1 MPRVQ
6 ISSLNETGFFVC
18 KPINENIGKAGAEV
32 MQTLLF
38 VTDLYYEAKG
48 RNYYEEDLFLTSKL
62 REDFQ
67 LVLCH
72 PEDIE
77 TFEKDFD
84 LIVFR
89 NAGPVANFKDKYLA
103 FRNRVAAGHLKTYNS
118 FVGKADMN
126 GKEYLIELTNAQ
138 FAVIPTIDTLES
150 LHKLPNVETYIV
162 KPKDGADSI
171 GLEFAAKEELG
182 DKMDAKSKN
191 TLVQPFI
198 NFEYEVS
205 FYFIDKEFQYALYA
219 PDKEKRWELK
229 EYVPTEAD
237 LAFAKR
243 FIDWNNLDWGI
254 QRVDACQNEQGEL
267 LLVEL
272 EDLNPYLSLLE
283 LTEETRQNFV
293 KALKK
298 SIRKALQA

>member
-1 MPRVQ
+1 M
-6 ISSLNETGFFVC
+6 
-18 KPINENIGKAGAEV
+18 K
-32 MQTLLF
+32 TLLF

-67 LVLCH
+67 LVICH
-72 PEDIE
+72 PEDTE

-89 NAGPVANFKDKYLA
+89 NAGPVANFKEKYQA
-103 FRNRVAAGHLKTYNS
+103 FRNRVVSGHLKTYNS
-118 FVGKADMN
+118 FDGKADMN
-126 GKEYLIELTNAQ
+126 GKEYLIELTNAH
-138 FAVIPTIDTLES
+138 FPVIPTIDTLDS
-150 LHKLPNVETYIV
+150 LNKLPDVETYIV

-171 GLEFAAKEELG
+171 GMEFVTKDELREKV
-182 DKMDAKSKN
+182 DSESKN

-205 FYFIDKEFQYALYA
+205 FYFVDHEFQYALYA

-229 EYVPTEAD
+229 EYVPTEQD
-237 LAFAKR
+237 LTFAKR
-243 FIDWNNLDWGI
+243 FIEWNNLDWGI
-254 QRVDACQNEQGEL
+254 QRVDACRNEQGEL

-283 LTEETRQNFV
+283 LSAETRQNFV
-293 KALKK
+293 ETMKK
-298 SIRKALQA
+298 SLQKALQA

>member
-1 MPRVQ
+1 M
-6 ISSLNETGFFVC
+6 
-18 KPINENIGKAGAEV
+18 K
-32 MQTLLF
+32 TLLF

-67 LVLCH
+67 VVICH
-72 PEDIE
+72 PEDTE

-89 NAGPVANFKDKYLA
+89 NAGPVANFKDKYQE
-103 FRNRVAAGHLKTYNS
+103 FRNRVVSGYLKTYNS
-118 FVGKADMN
+118 FNGKADMN
-126 GKEYLIELTNAQ
+126 GKEYLIELTNAK
-138 FAVIPTIDTLES
+138 FPVIPTIDTLDS
-150 LHKLPNVETYIV
+150 LDKLPNVKTYIV

-171 GLEFAAKEELG
+171 GMEFVTKDELR
-182 DKMDAKSKN
+182 DKVDSESKN

-219 PDKEKRWELK
+219 PDKEQRWELK
-229 EYVPTEAD
+229 EYVPTEED
-237 LAFAKR
+237 LTFANR
-243 FIDWNNLDWGI
+243 FIEWNNLDWGI
-254 QRVDACQNEQGEL
+254 QRVDACRNAQGEL

-283 LTEETRQNFV
+283 LSDVTRQNFV
-293 KALKK
+293 EAMKK
-298 SIRKALQA
+298 SLQKALQA

>member
-1 MPRVQ
+1 M
-6 ISSLNETGFFVC
+6 
-18 KPINENIGKAGAEV
+18 K
-32 MQTLLF
+32 TLLF

-67 LVLCH
+67 LVICH
-72 PEDIE
+72 PEDTE

-89 NAGPVANFKDKYLA
+89 NAGPVANFKDKYQT
-103 FRNRVAAGHLKTYNS
+103 FRNRVVSDHLKTYNS
-118 FVGKADMN
+118 FDGKADMN
-126 GKEYLIELTNAQ
+126 GKEYLIELTNAH
-138 FAVIPTIDTLES
+138 FPVIPTIDTLDS
-150 LHKLPNVETYIV
+150 LNKLPDVETYIV

-171 GLEFAAKEELG
+171 GMEFVTKDELKEKVDSE
-182 DKMDAKSKN
+182 SKN

-198 NFEYEVS
+198 DFEYEVS
-205 FYFIDKEFQYALYA
+205 FYFVDHEFQYALYA

-229 EYVPTEAD
+229 EYVPTEQD
-237 LAFAKR
+237 LTFAKR
-243 FIDWNNLDWGI
+243 FIEWNNLDWGI
-254 QRVDACQNEQGEL
+254 QRVDACRNEKGEL

-283 LTEETRQNFV
+283 LSAEKRQNFV
-293 KALKK
+293 ETMKK
-298 SIRKALQA
+298 SLQKALQA

>member
-1 MPRVQ
+1 M
-6 ISSLNETGFFVC
+6 
-18 KPINENIGKAGAEV
+18 K
-32 MQTLLF
+32 TLLF

-67 LVLCH
+67 VVICH
-72 PEDIE
+72 PEDTE

-89 NAGPVANFKDKYLA
+89 NAGPVANFKDKYQA
-103 FRNRVAAGHLKTYNS
+103 FRNRVVSGYLKTYNS
-118 FVGKADMN
+118 FNGKADMN
-126 GKEYLIELTNAQ
+126 GKEYLIELTNAK
-138 FAVIPTIDTLES
+138 FPVIPTIDTLDS
-150 LHKLPNVETYIV
+150 LDKLPNVKTYIV

-171 GLEFAAKEELG
+171 GMEFVTKDELR
-182 DKMDAKSKN
+182 DKVDSESKN

-219 PDKEKRWELK
+219 PDKEQRWELK
-229 EYVPTEAD
+229 DYVPTEED
-237 LAFAKR
+237 LTFANR
-243 FIDWNNLDWGI
+243 FIEWNNLDWGI
-254 QRVDACQNEQGEL
+254 QRVDACRNEQGEL

-283 LTEETRQNFV
+283 LSVETRQNFV
-293 KALKK
+293 EAMKK
-298 SIRKALQA
+298 SLQKALQA

>member
-1 MPRVQ
+1 M
-6 ISSLNETGFFVC
+6 
-18 KPINENIGKAGAEV
+18 K
-32 MQTLLF
+32 TLLF

-48 RNYYEEDLFLTSKL
+48 RNYYEEDLFLTSKI

-67 LVLCH
+67 VVICH
-72 PEDIE
+72 PEDTE

-89 NAGPVANFKDKYLA
+89 NAGPVANFKDKYQS
-103 FRNRVAAGHLKTYNS
+103 FRNRVVSGYLKTYNS
-118 FVGKADMN
+118 FNGKADVN
-126 GKEYLIELTNAQ
+126 GKEYLIELTNAKYP
-138 FAVIPTIDTLES
+138 VIPTIDTLDS
-150 LHKLPNVETYIV
+150 LDKLPNVKTYIV

-171 GLEFAAKEELG
+171 GMEFVTKDELR
-182 DKMDAKSKN
+182 DKVDSESKN

-229 EYVPTEAD
+229 EYVPTEED
-237 LAFAKR
+237 LTFANR
-243 FIDWNNLDWGI
+243 FIEWNNLDWGI
-254 QRVDACQNEQGEL
+254 QRVDACRNEQGEL

-283 LTEETRQNFV
+283 LSVETRQNFV
-293 KALKK
+293 EAMKK
-298 SIRKALQA
+298 SLQKALQA

>member
-1 MPRVQ
+1 M
-6 ISSLNETGFFVC
+6 
-18 KPINENIGKAGAEV
+18 K
-32 MQTLLF
+32 TLLF

-67 LVLCH
+67 VVICH
-72 PEDIE
+72 PEDTE

-89 NAGPVANFKDKYLA
+89 NAGPVANFKDKYQA
-103 FRNRVAAGHLKTYNS
+103 FRNRVVSGYLKTYNS
-118 FVGKADMN
+118 FNGKADMN
-126 GKEYLIELTNAQ
+126 GKEYLIELTNAK
-138 FAVIPTIDTLES
+138 FPVIPTIDTLDS
-150 LHKLPNVETYIV
+150 LDKLPNVKTYIV

-171 GLEFAAKEELG
+171 GMEFVTKDELR
-182 DKMDAKSKN
+182 DKVDSESKK

-219 PDKEKRWELK
+219 PDKEQRWELK
-229 EYVPTEAD
+229 EYVPTEED
-237 LAFAKR
+237 LTFANR
-243 FIDWNNLDWGI
+243 FIEWNNLDWGI
-254 QRVDACQNEQGEL
+254 QRVDACRNEQGEL

-283 LTEETRQNFV
+283 LSDVTRQNFV
-293 KALKK
+293 EAMKK
-298 SIRKALQA
+298 SLQKALQA

>member
-1 MPRVQ
+1 M
-6 ISSLNETGFFVC
+6 
-18 KPINENIGKAGAEV
+18 K
-32 MQTLLF
+32 TLLF

-67 LVLCH
+67 LVICH
-72 PEDIE
+72 PEDTE

-89 NAGPVANFKDKYLA
+89 NAGPVANFKDKYQA
-103 FRNRVAAGHLKTYNS
+103 FRNRVVSDHLKTYNS
-118 FVGKADMN
+118 FDGKADMN
-126 GKEYLIELTNAQ
+126 GKEYLIELTNAH
-138 FAVIPTIDTLES
+138 FPVIPTIDTLDS
-150 LHKLPNVETYIV
+150 LNKLPDVETYIV

-171 GLEFAAKEELG
+171 GMEFVTKDELKEKVDSE
-182 DKMDAKSKN
+182 SKN

-198 NFEYEVS
+198 DFEYEVS
-205 FYFIDKEFQYALYA
+205 FYFVDHEFQYALYA

-229 EYVPTEAD
+229 EYVPTEQD
-237 LAFAKR
+237 LTFAKR
-243 FIDWNNLDWGI
+243 FIEWNNLDWGI
-254 QRVDACQNEQGEL
+254 QRVDACRNEKGKL

-283 LTEETRQNFV
+283 LSAEKRQNFV
-293 KALKK
+293 ETMKK
-298 SIRKALQA
+298 SLQKALQA

>member
-1 MPRVQ
+1 M
-6 ISSLNETGFFVC
+6 
-18 KPINENIGKAGAEV
+18 K
-32 MQTLLF
+32 TLLF

-67 LVLCH
+67 VVICH
-72 PEDIE
+72 PEDTE

-89 NAGPVANFKDKYLA
+89 NAGPVANFNDKYQA
-103 FRNRVAAGHLKTYNS
+103 FRNRVVSGYLKTYNS
-118 FVGKADMN
+118 FNGMADMN
-126 GKEYLIELTNAQ
+126 GKEYLIELTNAK
-138 FAVIPTIDTLES
+138 FPVIPTINTLDS
-150 LHKLPNVETYIV
+150 LDKLPNVKTYIV

-171 GLEFAAKEELG
+171 GMEFVTKDDLR
-182 DKMDAKSKN
+182 DKVDSESKN

-219 PDKEKRWELK
+219 PDKEQRWELK
-229 EYVPTEAD
+229 EYVPTEED
-237 LAFAKR
+237 LTFANR
-243 FIDWNNLDWGI
+243 FIEWNNLDWGI
-254 QRVDACQNEQGEL
+254 QRVDACRNEQGEL

-283 LTEETRQNFV
+283 LSDETRQNFV
-293 KALKK
+293 EAMKK
-298 SIRKALQA
+298 SLQRALQA

>member
-1 MPRVQ
+1 
-6 ISSLNETGFFVC
+6 
-18 KPINENIGKAGAEV
+18 

-38 VTDLYYEAKG
+38 VTDLNYEAKG
-48 RNYYEEDLFLTSKL
+48 RNYYEEDLYLTSKL
-62 REDFQ
+62 RKDFQ
-67 LVLCH
+67 LVICH

-89 NAGPVANFKDKYLA
+89 NAGPVANFKDKYQA
-103 FRNRVAAGHLKTYNS
+103 FRKRVATDHLKTYNS
-118 FVGKADMN
+118 FIGKADMN

-138 FAVIPTIDTLES
+138 FPVIPTIDTVYS
-150 LHKLPNVETYIV
+150 LDKLPNVDTYIV

-171 GLEFAAKEELG
+171 GLEFVTKDALNGKVDSEL
-182 DKMDAKSKN
+182 KN

-205 FYFIDKEFQYALYA
+205 FYFIDTEFQYALYA

-229 EYVPTEAD
+229 EYVPTEED
-237 LAFAKR
+237 LAFAQR
-243 FIDWNNLDWGI
+243 FIEWNNLDWGI
-254 QRVDACQNEQGEL
+254 QRVDACRNEHGEL

-283 LTEETRQNFV
+283 LTDKTRQNFV
-293 KALKK
+293 KSLKK
-298 SIRKALQA
+298 SIQKALEA

>member
-1 MPRVQ
+1 M
-6 ISSLNETGFFVC
+6 
-18 KPINENIGKAGAEV
+18 K
-32 MQTLLF
+32 TLLF

-67 LVLCH
+67 LVICH
-72 PEDIE
+72 PEDTE

-89 NAGPVANFKDKYLA
+89 NAGPVANFKDKYQA
-103 FRNRVAAGHLKTYNS
+103 FRNRVVSDHLKTYNS
-118 FVGKADMN
+118 FDGKADMN
-126 GKEYLIELTNAQ
+126 GKEYLIELTNAH
-138 FAVIPTIDTLES
+138 FPVIPTIDTLDS
-150 LHKLPNVETYIV
+150 LNKLPDVETYIV

-171 GLEFAAKEELG
+171 GMEFLTKDELKEKVDSE
-182 DKMDAKSKN
+182 SKN

-198 NFEYEVS
+198 DFEYEVS
-205 FYFIDKEFQYALYA
+205 FYFVDHEFQYALYA

-229 EYVPTEAD
+229 EYVPTEQD
-237 LAFAKR
+237 LTFAKR
-243 FIDWNNLDWGI
+243 FIEWNNLDWGI
-254 QRVDACQNEQGEL
+254 QRVDACRNEKGEL

-283 LTEETRQNFV
+283 LSAEKRQNFV
-293 KALKK
+293 ETMKK
-298 SIRKALQA
+298 SLQKALQA

>member
-1 MPRVQ
+1 
-6 ISSLNETGFFVC
+6 
-18 KPINENIGKAGAEV
+18 

-38 VTDLYYEAKG
+38 VTDLNYEAKG
-48 RNYYEEDLFLTSKL
+48 RNYYEEDLYLTSKL

-67 LVLCH
+67 LVICH

-89 NAGPVANFKDKYLA
+89 NAGPVANFKDKYQA
-103 FRNRVAAGHLKTYNS
+103 FRKRVATDHLKTYNS
-118 FVGKADMN
+118 FIGKADMN

-138 FAVIPTIDTLES
+138 FPVIPTIDTVHS
-150 LHKLPNVETYIV
+150 LDKLPNVDTYIV

-171 GLEFAAKEELG
+171 GLEFVTKDALNGKVDSEL
-182 DKMDAKSKN
+182 KN

-205 FYFIDKEFQYALYA
+205 FYFIDTEFQYALYA

-229 EYVPTEAD
+229 EYVPTEED
-237 LAFAKR
+237 LAFAQR
-243 FIDWNNLDWGI
+243 FIEWNNLDWGI
-254 QRVDACQNEQGEL
+254 QRVDACRNEHGEL

-283 LTEETRQNFV
+283 LTDKTRQNFV
-293 KALKK
+293 KSLKK
-298 SIRKALQA
+298 SIQKALEA

>member
-1 MPRVQ
+1 M
-6 ISSLNETGFFVC
+6 
-18 KPINENIGKAGAEV
+18 K
-32 MQTLLF
+32 TLLF

-48 RNYYEEDLFLTSKL
+48 RNYYEEDLFLTSKI

-67 LVLCH
+67 VVICH
-72 PEDIE
+72 PEDTE

-89 NAGPVANFKDKYLA
+89 NAGPVANFKDKYQS
-103 FRNRVAAGHLKTYNS
+103 FRNRVVSGYLKTYNS
-118 FVGKADMN
+118 FNGKADMN
-126 GKEYLIELTNAQ
+126 GKEYLIELTNAKYP
-138 FAVIPTIDTLES
+138 VIPTIDTLDS
-150 LHKLPNVETYIV
+150 LDKLPNVKTYIV

-171 GLEFAAKEELG
+171 GMEFVTKDELR
-182 DKMDAKSKN
+182 DKVDSESKN

-219 PDKEKRWELK
+219 PDKEQRWELK
-229 EYVPTEAD
+229 EYVPTEED
-237 LAFAKR
+237 LTFANR
-243 FIDWNNLDWGI
+243 FIEWNNLDWGI
-254 QRVDACQNEQGEL
+254 QRVDACRNEQGEL

-283 LTEETRQNFV
+283 LSVETRQNFV
-293 KALKK
+293 EAMKK
-298 SIRKALQA
+298 SLQKALQA